1 MRLEAVPEMTCQEAG
16 TSDSVQNH
24 TSDRD
29 EDVEVMREESSGKSG
44 ELEVHQHSRSLQS
57 G

>member
-1 MRLEAVPEMTCQEAG
+1 MPEMTSQEAG
-16 TSDSVQNH
+16 TSDSVQND

-29 EDVEVMREESSGKSG
+29 EDVEVMREESSDKSG
-44 ELEVHQHSRSLQS
+44 ELEFHQQNRSLSS

>member
-1 MRLEAVPEMTCQEAG
+1 MRLEAVPEMTSQEAG
-16 TSDSVQNH
+16 TSDSVQND

-29 EDVEVMREESSGKSG
+29 EDVEVMSSGKSG